1 MRPVRCFYEDHQMS
15 EHFTESFFG
24 LMEIA
29 WLMFICLLVI
39 LTLPIWVI
47 PFTAFKCWKSIE
59 ANRKEKQE

>member
-1 MRPVRCFYEDHQMS
+1 MS
-15 EHFTESFFG
+15 HFIEAFFG

-29 WLMFICLLVI
+29 WLMFICLLVL

-59 ANRKEKQE
+59 ANRKEKA

>member
-1 MRPVRCFYEDHQMS
+1 MRPMRCFHEDHQMS
-15 EHFTESFFG
+15 HFTEAFFG
-24 LMEIA
+24 LMEIV

-59 ANRKEKQE
+59 ANRKEKA

>member
-1 MRPVRCFYEDHQMS
+1 MS
-15 EHFTESFFG
+15 HFTEAFFG
-24 LMEIA
+24 LMEIV

-59 ANRKEKQE
+59 ANPKEKA

>member
-1 MRPVRCFYEDHQMS
+1 MS
-15 EHFTESFFG
+15 EHFTEAFFG

-29 WLMFICLLVI
+29 WLMFICLLLL

-59 ANRKEKQE
+59 ANRKEKQA